1 MKVSELIELLS
12 RYDRDDDVTFY
23 YLKNNVL
30 TNCQFEDL
38 AFYGDMGVEF
48 TIQDTY
54 DGIETVMFQENFMNS
69 TKLTPQQLGDL
80 KREFANLYI
89 GDMTPKELFEFAIH
103 RVTCDLA
110 MMKQEE
116 LKDHIEEYDE
126 YAYEILED
134 YVADRVDSYEIY
146 QEFINERQTI
156 NWEIDL

>member
-1 MKVSELIELLS
+1 
-12 RYDRDDDVTFY
+12 
-23 YLKNNVL
+23 
-30 TNCQFEDL
+30 
-38 AFYGDMGVEF
+38 
-48 TIQDTY
+48 
-54 DGIETVMFQENFMNS
+54 MNS

-80 KREFANLYI
+80 KREFANLMI
-89 GDMTPKELFEFAIH
+89 GDMSPRELFEFAIH

-156 NWEIDL
+156 DWEID

>member
-1 MKVSELIELLS
+1 MKISELIEALS

-38 AFYGDMGVEF
+38 GFYGDMGVEF

-80 KREFANLYI
+80 KREFANLMI
-89 GDMTPKELFEFAIH
+89 GDMSPRELFEFAIH
-103 RVTCDLA
+103 RVTCDVA

-116 LKDHIEEYDE
+116 LKDHIDEYDE

-134 YVADRVDSYEIY
+134 YVADRVGSYELY
-146 QEFINERQTI
+146 QEFLQERQNGI
-156 NWEIDL
+156 